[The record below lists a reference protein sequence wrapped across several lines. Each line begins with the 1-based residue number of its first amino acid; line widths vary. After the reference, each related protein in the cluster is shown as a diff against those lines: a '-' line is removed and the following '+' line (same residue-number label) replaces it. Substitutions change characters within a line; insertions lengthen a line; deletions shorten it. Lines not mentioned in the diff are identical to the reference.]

1 MAQLRRSEF
10 LRPTFGGQGSSS
22 LHMWRRGVNSDIS
35 YHMRWICWVIV
46 AQLLVGL
53 FVLDGGDGFV
63 RFPGIQVLMSIP
75 VAVHIKVM
83 KRFLL

>member
-10 LRPTFGGQGSSS
+10 LRPTFGGQGI
-22 LHMWRRGVNSDIS
+22 LHYLSYVAKRLNSDIS

-63 RFPGIQVLMSIP
+63 RFP
-75 VAVHIKVM
+75 A
-83 KRFLL
+83 RFKC